1 MRISAGERLLVAT
14 GNRGKLAEISALL
27 ARYGVSVVSLTE
39 LGLTEPEETEFSFA
53 GNALLKARAGAAAS
67 GLVTLADDSGLEVQ
81 ALGGAPGI
89 YTADWAEGAK
99 GRDFGRAMEK
109 TWGLLQAVG
118 AAAPHRAAF
127 CCTLALVWPD
137 GAERVFAGRVEGQ
150 IVWPMRGDQG
160 HGYDP
165 IFVADGYWETFGE
178 MDAAVKNKISHRA
191 EAFAKLIE
199 ECFT

>member
-1 MRISAGERLLVAT
+1 M
-14 GNRGKLAEISALL
+14 AEISALL
-27 ARYGVSVVSLTE
+27 QPFGVLVVSLTE
-39 LGLTEPEETEFSFA
+39 LHLTEPAETEFSFA

-67 GLVTLADDSGLEVQ
+67 GLLTLADDSGLEVQ

-89 YTADWAEGAK
+89 YTADWAEGAT

-109 TWGLLQAVG
+109 TWELLEAVG
-118 AAAPHRAAF
+118 AVTPRRAAF

-137 GAERVFAGRVEGQ
+137 GAERVFSGRVDGQ
-150 IVWPMRGDQG
+150 IVWPMRGAQG

-165 IFVADGYWETFGE
+165 IFMADGYLETFGE

-191 EAFAKLIE
+191 DAFAKLIE

>member
-1 MRISAGERLLVAT
+1 MRISAGETLLVAT

-27 ARYGVSVVSLTE
+27 QPFGVSVVSLTV
-39 LGLTEPEETEFSFA
+39 LRLSEPAETEFTFA

-109 TWGLLQAVG
+109 TWGLLEAVQAP
-118 AAAPHRAAF
+118 APRKAAF
-127 CCTLALVWPD
+127 CCTLALVRPD
-137 GAERVFAGRVEGQ
+137 GAEQVFAGRVEGQ
-150 IVWPMRGDQG
+150 IVWPMRGAQG

-165 IFVADGYWETFGE
+165 IFMPDGYLETFGE
-178 MDAAVKNKISHRA
+178 MDEAVKNKISHRA
-191 EAFAKLIE
+191 DAFAKLIE
-199 ECFT
+199 DCFT

>member
-81 ALGGAPGI
+81 ELGGAPGI

-99 GRDFGRAMEK
+99 GRNFGRAMEK
-109 TWGLLQAVG
+109 TLGLLQAVG

>member
-1 MRISAGERLLVAT
+1 MQIAAGETLLVAT

-27 ARYGVSVVSLTE
+27 QPFGVLVVSLSE
-39 LGLTEPEETEFSFA
+39 LGLAEPEETEFSFS

-99 GRDFGRAMEK
+99 GRNFGRAMEK
-109 TWGLLQAVG
+109 TWGLLQAIK
-118 AAAPHRAAF
+118 AAPPHKATF
-127 CCTLALVWPD
+127 CCTLALVRPE
-137 GAERVFAGRVEGQ
+137 GAEQVFAGRVEGQ
-150 IVWPMRGDQG
+150 IVWPMRGAQG

-165 IFVADGYWETFGE
+165 IFMPDGHLETFGE
-178 MDAAVKNKISHRA
+178 MDDVVKNKISHRA
-191 EAFAKLIE
+191 DAFAKLIK

>member
-1 MRISAGERLLVAT
+1 MRISAGETLLVAT

-27 ARYGVSVVSLTE
+27 QPFGVHVVSLTE
-39 LGLTEPEETEFSFA
+39 LGLAEPAETEFTFS

-67 GLVTLADDSGLEVQ
+67 GLVTLADDSGLDVE

-109 TWGLLQAVG
+109 TWGLLQAVK
-118 AAAPHRAAF
+118 APAPRRAAF
-127 CCTLALVWPD
+127 CCTLALVRPS
-137 GAERVFAGRVEGQ
+137 GEERVFAGRAEGQ
-150 IVWPMRGDQG
+150 IVWPMRGAHG

-165 IFVADGYWETFGE
+165 IFRPDGYLETFGE
-178 MDAAVKNKISHRA
+178 MDEALKNKISHRA
-191 EAFAKLIE
+191 AAFAKLIE